1 MAKRAPSGKASEK
14 KPATKKA
21 PGKPRG
27 PRKPAPKATKAVKV
41 SEMKGAAP
49 AAIEALSA
57 QVVSDGGVV
66 FCHYQ
71 EPFGG
76 FTVLLVGLPIDK
88 VEPTSWQRDTSKPHV
103 ARLARS
109 IEKVGRFLDPVIA
122 VRQDGKYLVPN
133 GAHRLA
139 ALREAGGQ
147 SIVALL
153 VPEVEVAHKILA
165 LNTEKAHALKEK
177 ALEVVRL
184 ERVLAAAGDPRKEA
198 QLDVELEEGAL
209 VTIGMAYELKPRV
222 SGSTYMTILKRVDPL
237 QDLPL
242 TQALE
247 RRTALAKQVI
257 EADEH
262 IGKIVDALKARGM
275 RSPYLK
281 AFVVARINPMKSA
294 DAPATAEAALAS
306 LIEKAKGFDASKV
319 REEDLAAAGGPP
331 GGGGEG
337 EEGGE

>member
-1 MAKRAPSGKASEK
+1 V
-14 KPATKKA
+14 T
-21 PGKPRG
+21 
-27 PRKPAPKATKAVKV
+27 
-41 SEMKGAAP
+41 
-49 AAIEALSA
+49 
-57 QVVSDGGVV
+57 
-66 FCHYQ
+66 
-71 EPFGG
+71 
-76 FTVLLVGLPIDK
+76 
-88 VEPTSWQRDTSKPHV
+88 
-103 ARLARS
+103 
-109 IEKVGRFLDPVIA
+109 
-122 VRQDGKYLVPN
+122 
-133 GAHRLA
+133 

-222 SGSTYMTILKRVDPL
+222 SGNTYMTILKRVDPL

-294 DAPATAEAALAS
+294 DAPTTAEAALAA

-331 GGGGEG
+331 GGGGGEG